1 MKKYML
7 YPAAALAGGAVAAA
21 VRLAQNRTGFE
32 ASTGLPVPGNLW
44 ARMLVAVLVLL
55 GAVFFLLVRRI
66 PARLD
71 DPSAALSDFFSSTSV
86 CLVSITMAGVALL
99 GAAGVWETVS
109 GLGLLSDGTAVPDR
123 LHMVLGVMSLLS
135 AAGLFPA
142 VAGCRRSGAHEAA
155 APAARQPIQSAF
167 LLIPVVFCVIRLVVT
182 YREDS
187 IDPSLSAYYVELLAL
202 VFLTLSFYRLSS
214 FAFFAGQSRRF
225 LLYSMEAI
233 VLCAAVLADPLPGYT
248 RLYFAG
254 GALVLLGFVLLR
266 LDRLSQ
272 KR

>member
-1 MKKYML
+1 
-7 YPAAALAGGAVAAA
+7 
-21 VRLAQNRTGFE
+21 
-32 ASTGLPVPGNLW
+32 
-44 ARMLVAVLVLL
+44 MLVAVLVLL

-71 DPSAALSDFFSSTSV
+71 DPSAAFSDFFSSTSV
-86 CLVSITMAGVALL
+86 GLVSITMAGVALL

-109 GLGLLSDGTAVPDR
+109 GLGLLSSDGTAVPDPAAHGPGRHEPSLRSWSFSSRGR
-123 LHMVLGVMSLLS
+123 LPPLRC
-135 AAGLFPA
+135 PR
-142 VAGCRRSGAHEAA
+142 GCRSGG
-155 APAARQPIQSAF
+155 RQPIQSAF